1 VRAAALPRGTVTFLF
16 TDIEGSTQLLKR
28 LRGRY
33 GEVLVQQRRILRA
46 SVREHGGE
54 EVDTQGDSF
63 LFAFPRAD
71 GGARAAVDAQRALA
85 AHEWPD
91 GAELRVRMG
100 IHTAEPSA
108 SDEGYYGLGVHR
120 AARIMGAAH
129 GGQIL
134 VSLAA
139 SSVLEDAELDG
150 AHLRD
155 LGEYWLKDLDR
166 PERLYQLEAAG
177 LQKIFPSVAGQRPA
191 SVVEPALDD
200 AGNALLERD
209 DATSALA
216 ESLGDVARTRRGRL
230 VSVTGEAGVGKTS
243 LLRRFCAEQHDALR
257 LVWGACDPLFT
268 PRPLGPLVDVAEATG
283 GELLHVVD
291 EGAKPQAVAAALIR
305 ELAVRGPTVLV
316 LEDLH
321 WADEATLDVIALLG
335 RKIETVPALAVLT
348 YRDDE
353 LDRRHPLRI
362 VLGAF
367 ARARALRRVNLTP
380 LSRDALARL
389 AEPRGIDADEL
400 YRRTGGNP
408 FFATEA
414 LAAGDAEVPATV
426 REAVLAR
433 AASLSS
439 QAEAL
444 LEAAAVAPPRVPL
457 WLLEALTE
465 GDLDAL
471 DECLT
476 SGMLVHSVEGVA
488 FRHELARLAVEDSL
502 SPNRRLA
509 LHRRALLALAEPPT
523 GSRDLERLAHHAE
536 GAGDAIAALRYAPAA
551 GDRAAQVGAHREA
564 AAQYGR
570 ALRFAASLGP
580 HERAELLHKYSYEC
594 YLTDQ
599 QQEAFD
605 ALERAAA
612 AFREIGDTRGEG
624 DSLLQL
630 ADILW
635 CPGRTADADETARR
649 AITIL
654 EQVEPGREL
663 AMAYAVLAA
672 LRKDA
677 LDTENAIAYASRA
690 HALAECVDDAGTRIR
705 ALRTIAMAEVLA
717 GQLDGLD
724 KLEQTLAMSEA
735 AELPNSVA
743 GAFIYLVQVAALLRS
758 YDIADRYLE
767 RALTYTGERGHIL
780 SESYLHAFGAKIA
793 LDRGRW
799 DEADALCT
807 LVFQKRLTSIFP
819 RVLALTVRAL
829 VRARRGEAEAGSL
842 LDEALELAQPSGEV
856 MRIAPVALAQAEVA
870 WLAGDRHGIIT
881 TTDRVFGGALEHGGP
896 WPLPD
901 LAFWRWRAGLDAP
914 PLPDPEHPYALQ
926 IAGAWARAAER
937 WTAIGCPYEAAL
949 ALADADAE
957 EPLRH
962 ALAELERLGAEAA
975 AARVESR
982 SQRASYE
989 LGAR

>member
-1 VRAAALPRGTVTFLF
+1 
-16 TDIEGSTQLLKR
+16 
-28 LRGRY
+28 
-33 GEVLVQQRRILRA
+33 
-46 SVREHGGE
+46 
-54 EVDTQGDSF
+54 
-63 LFAFPRAD
+63 
-71 GGARAAVDAQRALA
+71 
-85 AHEWPD
+85 
-91 GAELRVRMG
+91 MG

-120 AARIMGAAH
+120 AARIMAAAH
-129 GGQIL
+129 GGQTL

-155 LGEYWLKDLDR
+155 LGEYWLKDLER

-191 SVVEPALDD
+191 SVVEPALDGAD
-200 AGNALLERD
+200 DALLERD
-209 DATSALA
+209 DAISALA

-243 LLRRFCAEQHDALR
+243 LLRRFCAEQQDAR

-268 PRPLGPLVDVAEATG
+268 PRPL
-283 GELLHVVD
+283 
-291 EGAKPQAVAAALIR
+291 
-305 ELAVRGPTVLV
+305 
-316 LEDLH
+316 
-321 WADEATLDVIALLG
+321 
-335 RKIETVPALAVLT
+335 
-348 YRDDE
+348 
-353 LDRRHPLRI
+353 RI

-367 ARARALRRVNLTP
+367 ARSRALRRVDLTP

-414 LAAGDAEVPATV
+414 LAAGDAEVPA
-426 REAVLAR
+426 AV
-433 AASLSS
+433 
-439 QAEAL
+439 
-444 LEAAAVAPPRVPL
+444 LEAAAVAPPHVPL

-476 SGMLVHSVEGVA
+476 SGMLMHRVDGVA

-502 SPNRRLA
+502 SPTRRLT
-509 LHRRALLALAEPPT
+509 LHRRALSALSEPPT
-523 GSRDLERLAHHAE
+523 GSPDLERLAHHAE
-536 GAGDAIAALRYAPAA
+536 GAGDAVAALRYAPSA
-551 GDRAAQVGAHREA
+551 GDRAARVGAHREA

-612 AFREIGDTRGEG
+612 AFREISDTRGEG

-649 AITIL
+649 AISIL

-663 AMAYAVLAA
+663 AMAYVVLAA

-690 HALAECVDDAGTRIR
+690 HAIAERVGDAGTRIR
-705 ALRTIAMAEVLA
+705 ALRTIAMAELLA
-717 GQLDGLD
+717 GQVDGLD
-724 KLEQTLAMSEA
+724 KLEQSVAMSEA
-735 AELPNSVA
+735 AELPNNVA
-743 GAFIYLVQVAALLRS
+743 GAFIYLMQAAALLRM

-799 DEADALCT
+799 AEADELCT

-829 VRARRGEAEAGSL
+829 VSVRRGEAGADSL

-856 MRIAPVALAQAEVA
+856 TRIAPVALAQAEVA
-870 WLAGDRHGIIT
+870 WLAGDRDGIMAA
-881 TTDRVFGGALEHGGP
+881 TDRVFGDALEQGGARA
-896 WPLPD
+896 LYE

-914 PLPDPEHPYALQ
+914 Q
-926 IAGAWARAAER
+926 
-937 WTAIGCPYEAAL
+937 
-949 ALADADAE
+949 
-957 EPLRH
+957 
-962 ALAELERLGAEAA
+962 
-975 AARVESR
+975 
-982 SQRASYE
+982 
-989 LGAR
+989 

>member
-1 VRAAALPRGTVTFLF
+1 VRATPLPTGTVTFLF

-28 LRGRY
+28 LGGRY
-33 GEVLVQQRRILRA
+33 GALLAEHRQILRRA
-46 SVREHGGE
+46 ARDHSGE
-54 EVDTQGDSF
+54 EVDNQGDSF
-63 LFAFPRAD
+63 LFAFRRAD
-71 GGARAAVDAQRALA
+71 EAAKAAIDAQRALA
-85 AHEWPD
+85 THEWP
-91 GAELRVRMG
+91 GASDVRVRMG

-108 SDEGYYGLGVHR
+108 SDDGYYGLGVHR
-120 AARIMGAAH
+120 AARIMAAAH

-150 AHLRD
+150 ARLRD
-155 LGEYWLKDLDR
+155 LGEHWLKDLDR
-166 PERLYQLEAAG
+166 PDRLYQLEASG
-177 LQKIFPSVAGQRPA
+177 LQAIFSPVAGRQPTSA
-191 SVVEPALDD
+191 VEPALDG
-200 AGNALLERD
+200 AGDALLERD
-209 DATSALA
+209 DATSVLA
-216 ESLGDVARTRRGRL
+216 ESLGDVVRTRCGRL
-230 VSVTGEAGVGKTS
+230 VSLTGEAGVGKTA
-243 LLRRFCAEQHDALR
+243 LLRRFCSEQHDAPR

-268 PRPLGPLVDVAEATG
+268 PRPLGPIVDVAEVTG

-305 ELAVRGPTVLV
+305 ELTVRGPTVLV

-335 RKIETVPALAVLT
+335 RKIETVPALLVLT

-367 ARARALRRVNLTP
+367 ARARALRRVDLAP
-380 LSRDALARL
+380 LSRAALARL
-389 AEPRGIDADEL
+389 AEPRGIDPEEL

-408 FFATEA
+408 FFVMEA
-414 LAAGDAEVPATV
+414 LAGGDGGEVPTTV

-433 AASLSS
+433 VASLSAR
-439 QAEAL
+439 AEAL
-444 LEAAAVAPPRVPL
+444 LEAAAVAPPHVPL
-457 WLLEALTE
+457 WLLEALAD

-476 SGMLVHSVEGVA
+476 SGMLVHGVEGVA
-488 FRHELARLAVEDSL
+488 FRHELARLALEDSL
-502 SPNRRLA
+502 SPTRRVA
-509 LHRRALLALAEPPT
+509 LHRRALLALAGPPT
-523 GSRDLERLAHHAE
+523 GSPDLERLAHHAE
-536 GAGDAIAALRYAPAA
+536 GAGDAIAALRYAPEA
-551 GDRAAQVGAHREA
+551 GDRAARVGAHREA

-570 ALRFAASLGP
+570 ALRFAESLGP
-580 HERAELLHKYSYEC
+580 RERAELLHKYSYEC

-599 QQEAFD
+599 QREAFD
-605 ALERAAA
+605 ALDHAAA
-612 AFREIGDTRGEG
+612 AFREIGDSRGEG
-624 DSLLQL
+624 HSLLQL

-635 CPGRTADADETARR
+635 CPGRTADADETARQ
-649 AITIL
+649 AIDIL

-663 AMAYAVLAA
+663 AMAYAVLGS

-677 LDTENAIAYASRA
+677 LDPENAVLYASRA
-690 HALAECVDDAGTRIR
+690 HALAESAGDAGTRIR
-705 ALRTIAMAEVLA
+705 ALRIIGMAEAFA
-717 GQLDGLD
+717 GYPGGLE
-724 KLEQTLAMSEA
+724 KLEESLAMSEA
-735 AELPNSVA
+735 AELLESVA
-743 GAFIYLVQVAALLRS
+743 SSFIYLLQTAALLRL
-758 YDIADRYLE
+758 YDISDRYLA

-799 DEADALCT
+799 DEADEFCT

-819 RVLALTVRAL
+819 RVLALTVRAI
-829 VRARRGEAEAGSL
+829 VRARRGEVEVDSL
-842 LDEALELAQPSGEV
+842 LDEALELARPSGEV

-870 WLAGDRHGIIT
+870 WLAGDRHGIIAAT
-881 TTDRVFGGALEHGGP
+881 GRVFSDALDRRGP
-896 WPLPD
+896 WPLHE
-901 LAFWRWRAGLDAP
+901 LAFWRWRAGQEAP

-949 ALADADAE
+949 ALADAEAE
-957 EPLRH
+957 EPLRS
-962 ALAELERLGAEAA
+962 ALAELERLGAGAA

-982 SQRASYE
+982 LAATV
-989 LGAR
+989 ART

>member
-1 VRAAALPRGTVTFLF
+1 MRASSLPTGTLTFLF

-28 LRGRY
+28 LGGRY
-33 GEVLVQQRRILRA
+33 GELLAEHRRILRTA
-46 SVREHGGE
+46 AQDYGGE
-54 EVDTQGDSF
+54 EVDNQGDSF
-63 LFAFPRAD
+63 LFAFRRAD
-71 GGARAAVDAQRALA
+71 EAAKAAMDAQRALA
-85 AHEWPD
+85 AHEWPE
-91 GAELRVRMG
+91 ASEVRVRMG
-100 IHTAEPSA
+100 IHTAEPSV

-120 AARIMGAAH
+120 AARIMATAH
-129 GGQIL
+129 GGQML

-150 AHLRD
+150 AYLRD

-177 LQKIFPSVAGQRPA
+177 LQKIFPSVAGQRPV
-191 SVVEPALDD
+191 SVVGPALDD
-200 AGNALLERD
+200 AGDALLERD
-209 DATSALA
+209 DAIAAIA
-216 ESLGDVARTRRGRL
+216 ESLGDVARTSRGRV

-243 LLRRFCAEQHDALR
+243 LLRRFCAEQRDAPR

-268 PRPLGPLVDVAEATG
+268 PRPLGPFVDVAEVTG
-283 GELLHVVD
+283 GALFHAVD
-291 EGAKPQAVAAALIR
+291 EGGKPQAVAAALIR

-316 LEDLH
+316 LEDLQ

-367 ARARALRRVNLTP
+367 ARARTLRRVDLTP
-380 LSRDALARL
+380 LSREALARL
-389 AEPRGIDADEL
+389 AEPSGIDADEL

-414 LAAGDAEVPATV
+414 LAAGDAGVPATV

-433 AASLSS
+433 AASLSP

-444 LEAAAVAPPRVPL
+444 LEAAAVAPPHVPL

-502 SPNRRLA
+502 SPTRRLA

-523 GSRDLERLAHHAE
+523 GPPDLERLAHHAE
-536 GAGDAIAALRYAPAA
+536 GAGDADAGLRYAPPA
-551 GDRAAQVGAHREA
+551 GDRAARVGAHREA

-570 ALRFAASLGP
+570 ALRFAAGLGP
-580 HERAELLHKYSYEC
+580 HDLAKLLHKYSYEC

-690 HALAECVDDAGTRIR
+690 HTLAERVGDAGTRNR
-705 ALRTIAMAEVLA
+705 ALRTIAMAELLA
-717 GQLDGLD
+717 GQVDGLD
-724 KLEQTLAMSEA
+724 KLEQSVAMSEA
-735 AELPNSVA
+735 DELPNDVA
-743 GAFIYLVQVAALLRS
+743 GAFIYLMQTAALLRR

-780 SESYLHAFGAKIA
+780 SESYLHAFGAKMA

-799 DEADALCT
+799 DEADELCT
-807 LVFQKRLTSIFP
+807 FVFQKRLTSTFP

-829 VRARRGEAEAGSL
+829 VRARRGEVEAGSL
-842 LDEALELAQPSGEV
+842 LHEAFELAQPSGEV

-870 WLAGDRHGIIT
+870 WLAGDRDGIT
-881 TTDRVFGGALEHGGP
+881 AATDRAFGEALEQGGP
-896 WPLPD
+896 WPLHE

-926 IAGAWARAAER
+926 ITGAWARAAER

-957 EPLRH
+957 EPLRR

-982 SQRASYE
+982 LAASV
-989 LGAR
+989 ART

>member
-71 GGARAAVDAQRALA
+71 AGARAAVDAQRALA

-881 TTDRVFGGALEHGGP
+881 TTDRVFGDALEHGGP

>member
-1 VRAAALPRGTVTFLF
+1 VRATALPTGTVTFLF

-33 GEVLVQQRRILRA
+33 GEVLVEQRRILRA
-46 SVREHGGE
+46 AVREHGGE

-63 LFAFPRAD
+63 LFAFRRAD
-71 GGARAAVDAQRALA
+71 GGARAAVDAQCALA

-100 IHTAEPSA
+100 IHTAEPTA
-108 SDEGYYGLGVHR
+108 SDDGYYGLGVHR

-191 SVVEPALDD
+191 SVVEPALGD
-200 AGNALLERD
+200 AGEPLLERD

-243 LLRRFCAEQHDALR
+243 LLRRFCAEQHDAPR
-257 LVWGACDPLFT
+257 LIWGACDPLFT

-353 LDRRHPLRI
+353 LERRHPLRI

-367 ARARALRRVNLTP
+367 ARARALRRVDLTP
-380 LSRDALARL
+380 LSRDALVRL

-414 LAAGDAEVPATV
+414 LAAGDAEVPVTV

-433 AASLSS
+433 AASLSP

-444 LEAAAVAPPRVPL
+444 LEAAAVAPPHVPL
-457 WLLEALTE
+457 WLLEALAE

-509 LHRRALLALAEPPT
+509 LHRMALPALAEPPT
-523 GSRDLERLAHHAE
+523 GSPDLERLAHHAE

-551 GDRAAQVGAHREA
+551 GDRAARVGAHREA

-624 DSLLQL
+624 DSLLRL

-677 LDTENAIAYASRA
+677 LDTEDAIAYGSRA
-690 HALAECVDDAGTRIR
+690 HALAERVDDTGTRIR

-717 GQLDGLD
+717 GELDGLD
-724 KLEQTLAMSEA
+724 KLEQNLAVSEA
-735 AELPNSVA
+735 AELPHNVA
-743 GAFIYLVQVAALLRS
+743 GAFLYLMQAAALLRS

-799 DEADALCT
+799 DEADELCT

-829 VRARRGEAEAGSL
+829 VRARRGEAEADSL
-842 LDEALELAQPSGEV
+842 LNEALELAQPSGEV

-870 WLAGDRHGIIT
+870 WLAGDRDGT
-881 TTDRVFGGALEHGGP
+881 MVATDRVFEDALEQGGP
-896 WPLPD
+896 WPLPE

-957 EPLRH
+957 EPLRR

-982 SQRASYE
+982 PQGASYE
-989 LGAR
+989 PSAQ

>member
-1 VRAAALPRGTVTFLF
+1 VRATSLPTGTLTFLF

-28 LRGRY
+28 LRARY
-33 GEVLVQQRRILRA
+33 GELLAEHRRILRTA
-46 SVREHGGE
+46 AQDYRGE
-54 EVDTQGDSF
+54 EVDNQGDSF
-63 LFAFPRAD
+63 LFAFRRAD
-71 GGARAAVDAQRALA
+71 AAAKAAIEAQRALA
-85 AHEWPD
+85 AHEWPEASD
-91 GAELRVRMG
+91 VRVRMG
-100 IHTAEPSA
+100 IHTAEPNT

-120 AARIMGAAH
+120 AARIMAAAH

-139 SSVLEDAELDG
+139 SSVLEDAEFDG
-150 AHLRD
+150 VHLHD

-166 PERLYQLEAAG
+166 PERLYQLGAPG
-177 LQKIFPSVAGQRPA
+177 LQQIFPTVAGQRPA
-191 SVVEPALDD
+191 AEIKPAVDV
-200 AGNALLERD
+200 AGDALLERD
-209 DATSALA
+209 DATAALA
-216 ESLGDVARTRRGRL
+216 ESLGDVARTGRGRL
-230 VSVTGEAGVGKTS
+230 ASVTGEAGVGKTS
-243 LLRRFCAEQHDALR
+243 LLRRFCAEQHDAPR
-257 LVWGACDPLFT
+257 LLWGACDPLFT
-268 PRPLGPLVDVAEATG
+268 PRPLGPLADVAEATS
-283 GELLHVVD
+283 GELLRVVD
-291 EGAKPQAVAAALIR
+291 EGAKPQAVAAALVR
-305 ELAVRGPTVLV
+305 ELAARGPTLLV

-362 VLGAF
+362 VLGSF
-367 ARARALRRVNLTP
+367 ARARALRRVDLSP
-380 LSRDALARL
+380 LSRDALAQL
-389 AEPRGIDADEL
+389 AEPRGIDSDEL

-408 FFATEA
+408 FFATEV

-433 AASLSS
+433 AASLSP

-444 LEAAAVAPPRVPL
+444 LEAAAVAPPHVPL
-457 WLLEALTE
+457 WLLEALAE

-476 SGMLVHSVEGVA
+476 SGMLVHGVEGVA

-502 SPNRRLA
+502 SPTRRLA
-509 LHRRALLALAEPPT
+509 LHRRALPALAEPPT
-523 GSRDLERLAHHAE
+523 GSPDLERLAHHAE
-536 GAGDAIAALRYAPAA
+536 GAGDAVAALRYAPAA
-551 GDRAAQVGAHREA
+551 GDRAAAVGAHREA
-564 AAQYGR
+564 AAQYAR

-624 DSLLQL
+624 DSLLKL

-635 CPGRTADADETARR
+635 CPGRTADAHETARR

-672 LRKDA
+672 LRKEA

-690 HALAECVDDAGTRIR
+690 HALAERVDDAGTRIR

-724 KLEQTLAMSEA
+724 KLEQSVAMSEA
-735 AELPNSVA
+735 ADLPNHVA
-743 GAFIYLVQVAALLRS
+743 GAFIYLLQVAAFLRL
-758 YDIADRYLE
+758 YDIGDRYLE
-767 RALTYTGERGHIL
+767 RGLTYTGERGYIL

-799 DEADALCT
+799 DEADELCT

-829 VRARRGEAEAGSL
+829 VRARRGEGDADSL

-856 MRIAPVALAQAEVA
+856 MRIAPVALAQAELA
-870 WLAGDRHGIIT
+870 WLAGDRDGIVAA
-881 TTDRVFGGALEHGGP
+881 TDRVFGGALEQGGP
-896 WPLPD
+896 WPLPE
-901 LAFWRWRAGLDAP
+901 LAFWRWRAGLDPP
-914 PLPDPEHPYALQ
+914 PLPDPQHPYALQ
-926 IAGAWARAAER
+926 IAGHWARAAER

-957 EPLRH
+957 EPFRR
-962 ALAELERLGAEAA
+962 ALTELERLRADTAA
-975 AARVESR
+975 AVVASRLAPRVART
-982 SQRASYE
+982 
-989 LGAR
+989 

>member
-1 VRAAALPRGTVTFLF
+1 VRATSLPTGTLTFLF

-28 LRGRY
+28 LGGRY
-33 GEVLVQQRRILRA
+33 GELLAEHRRILRA
-46 SVREHGGE
+46 AAQDHCGE
-54 EVDTQGDSF
+54 EVDNQGDSF
-63 LFAFPRAD
+63 LFAFRRAD
-71 GGARAAVDAQRALA
+71 GAAKAAIDVQRALA
-85 AHEWPD
+85 AHEWPEASD
-91 GAELRVRMG
+91 VRVRMG
-100 IHTAEPSA
+100 MHTAEPSA

-177 LQKIFPSVAGQRPA
+177 LQKIFPSLAGQRSPF
-191 SVVEPALDD
+191 VVEAALDG
-200 AGNALLERD
+200 APEPLLERD
-209 DATSALA
+209 DAISALA

-230 VSVTGEAGVGKTS
+230 VSVSGEAGVGKTS
-243 LLRRFCAEQHDALR
+243 LLRRFCAEQHDAPR

-268 PRPLGPLVDVAEATG
+268 PRPLGPLVDVAEAIG

-291 EGAKPQAVAAALIR
+291 DGAKPQAVAAALIR
-305 ELAVRGPTVLV
+305 ELAARGPTVVV

-335 RKIETVPALAVLT
+335 RKIDTVPVLAVLT

-362 VLGAF
+362 VLGGL
-367 ARARALRRVNLTP
+367 ARARALRRVGLAP
-380 LSRDALARL
+380 LSRDALVRL
-389 AEPRGIDADEL
+389 VEPHGIDADEL

-433 AASLSS
+433 VASLSP

-444 LEAAAVAPPRVPL
+444 LEAAAVAPPHVPL

-488 FRHELARLAVEDSL
+488 FRHELARLALEDSL
-502 SPNRRLA
+502 SPTRRLA
-509 LHRRALLALAEPPT
+509 LHRRALPALAEPPA
-523 GSRDLERLAHHAE
+523 GSPDLERLAHHAE
-536 GAGDAIAALRYAPAA
+536 GAGDAVAALRYAPAA
-551 GDRAAQVGAHREA
+551 GDRAARVGAHREA

-580 HERAELLHKYSYEC
+580 HERAELLDKYSYEC

-630 ADILW
+630 ANILW

-649 AITIL
+649 AIIIL

-690 HALAECVDDAGTRIR
+690 HALAERVDDAGTRIW
-705 ALRTIAMAEVLA
+705 AVMTIAMAELLA
-717 GQLDGLD
+717 GQLDGFD
-724 KLEQTLAMSEA
+724 KLEQSIAMSEA

-743 GAFIYLVQVAALLRS
+743 RAFIYLMQAAALLRS
-758 YDIADRYLE
+758 YEIADRYLE
-767 RALTYTGERGHIL
+767 RALAYTGERGHIL

-799 DEADALCT
+799 DEADELCT

-829 VRARRGEAEAGSL
+829 VGARRGEAGADSL
-842 LDEALELAQPSGEV
+842 LDEAGELAQPSGEV

-870 WLAGDRHGIIT
+870 WLADDRDGIIAA
-881 TTDRVFGGALEHGGP
+881 TDRVFGDALEQGGP
-896 WPLPD
+896 WPLHE
-901 LAFWRWRAGLDAP
+901 LAFWRWRAGLEAP

-949 ALADADAE
+949 ALADAHAE
-957 EPLRH
+957 EPLRR
-962 ALAELERLGAEAA
+962 ALVELERLGAETA
-975 AARVESR
+975 AARVASR
-982 SQRASYE
+982 SQRALYE
-989 LGAR
+989 PSAP

>member
-1 VRAAALPRGTVTFLF
+1 VHASSLPTGTLTFLF

-28 LRGRY
+28 LGARY
-33 GEVLVQQRRILRA
+33 GELLAEHRRILRTA
-46 SVREHGGE
+46 SQDHYGE
-54 EVDTQGDSF
+54 EVDNQGDSF
-63 LFAFPRAD
+63 LFAFRRAD
-71 GGARAAVDAQRALA
+71 EAAKAAINAQRALA
-85 AHEWPD
+85 THEWPEGSD
-91 GAELRVRMG
+91 VRVRMG

-120 AARIMGAAH
+120 AARIMAAAH
-129 GGQIL
+129 GGQML

-150 AHLRD
+150 AYLRD

-166 PERLYQLEAAG
+166 PERLYQLEASG

-200 AGNALLERD
+200 AGDALLERD
-209 DATSALA
+209 DAISALA
-216 ESLGDVARTRRGRL
+216 ESLGDVARTGRGRL

-243 LLRRFCAEQHDALR
+243 LLRRFCAEQHDAPR

-268 PRPLGPLVDVAEATG
+268 PRPLGPLVDVAEVTG
-283 GELLHVVD
+283 GALLHVVD

-335 RKIETVPALAVLT
+335 RKIETVPALAVMT

-367 ARARALRRVNLTP
+367 ARARALRRVDLTP

-433 AASLSS
+433 AASLSP

-444 LEAAAVAPPRVPL
+444 LEAVAVAPPHVPL

-502 SPNRRLA
+502 SPTRRLV
-509 LHRRALLALAEPPT
+509 LHRRALPALAEPPT
-523 GSRDLERLAHHAE
+523 GSADVERLAHHAE
-536 GAGDAIAALRYAPAA
+536 GAGDAAAVLRYAPAA
-551 GDRAAQVGAHREA
+551 GDRAATVGAHREA

-580 HERAELLHKYSYEC
+580 RERAELLHKYSHEC

-649 AITIL
+649 AISIL
-654 EQVEPGREL
+654 EEVEPGREL
-663 AMAYAVLAA
+663 GRAYAVLAA

-677 LDTENAIAYASRA
+677 LDSENALAFASRA
-690 HALAECVDDAGTRIR
+690 YALAERADDAGTCDR
-705 ALRTIAMAEVLA
+705 ALRTIGMAEALA
-717 GQLDGLD
+717 GRPEGLD
-724 KLEQTLAMSEA
+724 KLEQ
-735 AELPNSVA
+735 
-743 GAFIYLVQVAALLRS
+743 ALR
-758 YDIADRYLE
+758 
-767 RALTYTGERGHIL
+767 
-780 SESYLHAFGAKIA
+780 
-793 LDRGRW
+793 
-799 DEADALCT
+799 
-807 LVFQKRLTSIFP
+807 
-819 RVLALTVRAL
+819 
-829 VRARRGEAEAGSL
+829 
-842 LDEALELAQPSGEV
+842 
-856 MRIAPVALAQAEVA
+856 
-870 WLAGDRHGIIT
+870 
-881 TTDRVFGGALEHGGP
+881 
-896 WPLPD
+896 
-901 LAFWRWRAGLDAP
+901 
-914 PLPDPEHPYALQ
+914 
-926 IAGAWARAAER
+926 
-937 WTAIGCPYEAAL
+937 
-949 ALADADAE
+949 
-957 EPLRH
+957 
-962 ALAELERLGAEAA
+962 
-975 AARVESR
+975 
-982 SQRASYE
+982 
-989 LGAR
+989 